1 MWGNSPK
8 DYAKFCK
15 KKPRK
20 ISEKYLNLLHQKGR
34 VAKPLSSSEIIEIIK
49 NNGMSITQKNE
60 KGGMRYLSGKKSQ
73 SNN

>member
-1 MWGNSPK
+1 MDFSIECGGNLPK
-8 DYAKFCK
+8 DYAEFCK

-49 NNGMSITQKNE
+49 NNGMSTTP
-60 KGGMRYLSGKKSQ
+60 KKRKRR
-73 SNN
+73 NALFVR